1 MKCKQNYKIKK
12 LHIKQTR
19 NIVLLALTMEE
30 IFMFFG
36 MNNGCGG
43 NHGGCGGDHGKGGF
57 GGDCSCLILILLLC
71 GCNGFG
77 DGDCCWNI
85 ILILLLLNCCGCGN
99 SIGKGY

>member
-1 MKCKQNYKIKK
+1 M
-12 LHIKQTR
+12 
-19 NIVLLALTMEE
+19 LANTTEE

-43 NHGGCGGDHGKGGF
+43 NHGGSCGDRDYGHKGGC
-57 GGDCSCLILILLLC
+57 GDCSCLILILLLC

-77 DGDCCWNI
+77 DDNCCWNI

-99 SIGKGY
+99 SIGRGCGC